1 MQGIAPSAG
10 GFREG
15 LIIMHEVWRDLEV
28 LGGKAPCKHGG
39 YTGERLGETSGA
51 FGGIFDGSVMLP

>member
-28 LGGKAPCKHGG
+28 LGGKAPCGSTELTEVKHGG
-39 YTGERLGETSGA
+39 YTG
-51 FGGIFDGSVMLP
+51 